1 MKKILLF
8 FLSLILTVSIL
19 GKNVKYERVASI
31 NLSSDEMLTA
41 LLPENRIV
49 GLSGKINEDKDM
61 SNISDIAKK
70 YPKIEKNLETLLD
83 LNPDLVVGADWIDSN
98 IIQSIKDAGI
108 EVFIYKT
115 PKSYAEQKEVLLS
128 LGKVLDEEDK
138 SQEIVKNMD
147 ERLGAVQ
154 EKIKALSLKDKPKI
168 MLYTPY
174 ETTSDEK
181 TSFNDIVN
189 LIGGINPV
197 VGSGVNSFEKISK
210 EKNPLKI
217 LRMEKVVRNA
227 AHSFKNLS
235 KELIENKENMRD
247 DFNQII
253 MSQDMDQ
260 NLENAVNEIVNRGQL
275 IVLDLDS
282 IVNYYLNEIYR
293 ESIDEFVERYR
304 NLMKELELRRNEDMK
319 YIQKWEFFA
328 EEIDLKTDIYGVVV
342 EGQINNISSRL
353 SKNLDNIIF
362 TLKADSDKSHGEV
375 KGVINIRRIEGDIN
389 IDISTFDFSDLQD
402 LEALH
407 KYVMSGQ
414 AGLKKTIILTRDNIY
429 LNGNVYI
436 HKMKLNGNEINKKLR
451 IKNPFLKD
459 MIVPL
464 LSEVKVGNIKY
475 KYSSTTGK
483 LEVQSNLSQEIMKAL
498 NSEKGYMRDKITQD
512 MLREGKENLERYRN
526 MITTDNQKALEELE
540 NQFDNQSR
548 YLDKIQDTLNK
559 FNIKGED
566 DFTNKIIDKIFE

>member
-1 MKKILLF
+1 MKKRLIIGILIIIVLVFGVYLSKNFIVKKILEVK
-8 FLSLILTVSIL
+8 LTEINKGKVDIDEVEFSPFTKNIVLKGIDFTSRKNTLKNFVSIDKFEADYDIYFKDKKIL
-19 GKNVKYERVASI
+19 ISRAEFS
-31 NLSSDEMLTA
+31 
-41 LLPENRIV
+41 
-49 GLSGKINEDKDM
+49 GLSFMTNRTKDG
-61 SNISDIAKK
+61 NIG
-70 YPKIEKNLETLLD
+70 NL
-83 LNPDLVVGADWIDSN
+83 IR
-98 IIQSIKDAGI
+98 
-108 EVFIYKT
+108 
-115 PKSYAEQKEVLLS
+115 
-128 LGKVLDEEDK
+128 EEDK
-138 SQEIVKNMD
+138 TQVITDDLDLKKDSVVEDLEELISARANVNKALIKD
-147 ERLGAVQ
+147 IIQ
-154 EKIKALSLKDKPKI
+154 EKYENTEGMLKERKLYWEKKIRALENTKDYKVLKDS
-168 MLYTPY
+168 Y
-174 ETTSDEK
+174 
-181 TSFNDIVN
+181 
-189 LIGGINPV
+189 
-197 VGSGVNSFEKISK
+197 EKISK

-342 EGQINNISSRL
+342 EGEINNISSRL